1 MYSICACSSY
11 GRICASYF
19 CIVGSKGTRLM
30 AETLPLRETHD
41 FVWTSISCL
50 WIFWLKQ
57 TAMVQRWWRKKT
69 VKWQELNQIRVMV
82 TGCYYRV
89 IYPSKQMTSST
100 DVHKGQ
106 EEIGSFVVAIVFL
119 FLFFQPVC
127 FVFLCIYVSNMMC
140 AIKPRNTVLNHPAAD
155 KTLML

>member
-57 TAMVQRWWRKKT
+57 TAMVQRWWRKKNCKMT
-69 VKWQELNQIRVMV
+69 GAQPNTCDGDRLLLPRHLPIQADDFFYWCTQRTRRDRKLCSGHCFSFSFLSASLLCLPVYICVKH
-82 TGCYYRV
+82 
-89 IYPSKQMTSST
+89 
-100 DVHKGQ
+100 DV
-106 EEIGSFVVAIVFL
+106 
-119 FLFFQPVC
+119 C
-127 FVFLCIYVSNMMC
+127 
-140 AIKPRNTVLNHPAAD
+140 D
-155 KTLML
+155 